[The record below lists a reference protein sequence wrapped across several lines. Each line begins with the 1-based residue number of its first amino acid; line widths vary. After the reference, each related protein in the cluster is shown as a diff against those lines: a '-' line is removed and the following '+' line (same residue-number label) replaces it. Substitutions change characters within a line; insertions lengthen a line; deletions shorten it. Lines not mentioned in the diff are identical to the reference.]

1 MVGSDDLKK
10 PFGANMPVKSAACP
24 LGKNLLA
31 TVLAIGRKD
40 ARTAAKT
47 ILDANALPSICGRV
61 CIAPCLG
68 AAKVDI
74 PTLKQFSEQVSDSA
88 MPAKLDAD
96 APKVAVIGSGPA
108 GLAAA
113 HRLLKLGLKPVVFEA
128 TAKAGG
134 MLSDVVPALALP
146 REMLAADVANLE
158 KMGAE
163 IRTGVKAGTDVTW
176 DEVENNHAAVLVATG
191 AGKPV
196 MPPIPGTDL
205 EGVTHAI
212 DFCRKAEAVS
222 GDIVVEGGNAGAL
235 QVARTAKQL
244 GATNVC
250 VVHPYPIALWPVSKE
265 TLETAA
271 AEGIELLPE
280 NRITELWG
288 YEKIETVIVRPVVE
302 TRNVTV
308 GRAVGG
314 DMGTPR
320 RITAS
325 TFIATVNR
333 KPLEAPVLDGI
344 TIGVLGNVK
353 VDKDYRLPKAGW
365 YAAGEAAT
373 GPEGILD
380 AMVTGKLAAQTI
392 KNDLEAK

>member
-1 MVGSDDLKK
+1 MVGFDDLKK
-10 PFGANMPVKSAACP
+10 PFGANMPTKSAACP
-24 LGKNLLA
+24 LGKNVLA
-31 TVLAIGRKD
+31 TVLAVGRKD
-40 ARTAAKT
+40 AKTAART
-47 ILDANALPSICGRV
+47 ILDTNVLPSICGRV

-68 AAKVDI
+68 SAKVDI
-74 PTLKQFSEQVSDSA
+74 PTLKQFSEQVVDQA
-88 MPAKLDAD
+88 APAKLDAD
-96 APKVAVIGSGPA
+96 AAKVAVIGSGPA

-128 TAKAGG
+128 ATQAGG
-134 MLSDVVPALALP
+134 MLSDVVPAFSLP
-146 REMLAADVANLE
+146 REMLAADIANLE

-163 IRTGVKAGTDVTW
+163 IRTGVKVGADVTW
-176 DEVENNHAAVLVATG
+176 DEVEKTHAAVLVATG

-196 MPPIPGTDL
+196 MPAISGTEL
-205 EGVTHAI
+205 EGVTNAL
-212 DFCRKAEAVS
+212 DFCRKTEAVA
-222 GDIVVEGGNAGAL
+222 GDVVVEGGNAGAL

-244 GATNVC
+244 GATNVF
-250 VVHPYPIALWPVSKE
+250 VVHPYSTELWPVSKE
-265 TLETAA
+265 TLEAA
-271 AEGIELLPE
+271 AKEGIELLPQY
-280 NRITELWG
+280 RVTELWG
-288 YEKIETVIVRPVVE
+288 YGKVEKVIVRPVLE
-302 TRNVTV
+302 TLTDKV

-320 RITAS
+320 RLIAS

-333 KPLEAPVLDGI
+333 KPLETPALDGI
-344 TIGVLGNVK
+344 QIGILGNIK
-353 VDKDYRLPKAGW
+353 VDKDYRLPKSGW

>member
-10 PFGANMPVKSAACP
+10 PFGANMPTKSAACP
-24 LGKNLLA
+24 LGKNVLA
-31 TVLAIGRKD
+31 TILAIGRKD
-40 ARTAAKT
+40 ARTAGRT
-47 ILDANALPSICGRV
+47 ILEKNVLPSICGRV

-68 AAKVDI
+68 AVKVDI
-74 PTLKQFSEQVSDSA
+74 PTLQQFSAHVAEQA
-88 MPAKLDAD
+88 RPARLDAD
-96 APKVAVIGSGPA
+96 APKVAVVGSGPA

-113 HRLLKLGLKPVVFEA
+113 HRSLKLGLKPVVFEA
-128 TAKAGG
+128 KEKAGG
-134 MLSDVVPALALP
+134 MLSDVVPAFSLP

-163 IRTGVKAGTDVTW
+163 IRTGVKVGADITW
-176 DEVENNHAAVLVATG
+176 DEIEKNHDAVLVATG
-191 AGKPV
+191 AGKAV
-196 MPPIPGTDL
+196 MPTISGIDL

-212 DFCRKAEAVS
+212 DFCRKAEPVI
-222 GDIVVEGGNAGAL
+222 GDVVVEGGNAGAL
-235 QVARTAKQL
+235 QTARTAKQL
-244 GATNVC
+244 GATNVF
-250 VVHPYPIALWPVSKE
+250 VVHPYPTELWPVSKE

-271 AEGIELLPE
+271 KEGIELLPE
-280 NRITELWG
+280 HRITELWG
-288 YEKIETVIVRPVVE
+288 YGKVETVVVRPVVE
-302 TRNVTV
+302 TRTVTV
-308 GRAVGG
+308 GRIVGG

-320 RITAS
+320 RLAAS

-333 KPLEAPVLDGI
+333 RPLETPALDGVKTGI
-344 TIGVLGNVK
+344 LGNIK